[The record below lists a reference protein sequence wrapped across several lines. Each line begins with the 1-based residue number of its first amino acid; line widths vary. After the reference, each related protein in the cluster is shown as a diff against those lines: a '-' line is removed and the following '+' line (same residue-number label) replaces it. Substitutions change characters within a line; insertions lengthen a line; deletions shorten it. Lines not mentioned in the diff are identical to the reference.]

1 MLSTTKPILKLIHVV
16 NLDDLNEEPVL
27 LTNLFSGKLTWGVKH
42 STENHKPGIKP
53 KTIRLGDYVAI
64 HNDNSVSVLDNVEG
78 SRLVETVINLAP
90 THYTPTKPPTRLED
104 LITEPV
110 ACSKEELAAAAIKLI
125 KQLVTK

>member
-1 MLSTTKPILKLIHVV
+1 MLSTTKSVLKLIHVV
-16 NLDDLNEEPVL
+16 SLDNLNEEPVL

-42 STENHKPGIKP
+42 STENHKPGVKP
-53 KTIRLGDYVAI
+53 KVIRIGDYVAI
-64 HNDNSVSVLDNVEG
+64 HNDNTVSVLDAVEG
-78 SRLVETVINLAP
+78 DRLVETVVNLAP

>member
-27 LTNLFSGKLTWGVKH
+27 LTNLFSGKLTWGVKY
-42 STENHKPGIKP
+42 STENNKPGVKP
-53 KTIRLGDYVAI
+53 KVIRLGDYVAI
-64 HNDNSVSVLDNVEG
+64 HNDNTVSVLDCVEG

-110 ACSKEELAAAAIKLI
+110 ACSKEELAEAAIKLI

>member
-16 NLDDLNEEPVL
+16 NLNDLNEEPVL
-27 LTNLFSGKLTWGVKH
+27 LTNLFSGKLTWGVKY
-42 STENHKPGIKP
+42 STENNKPGVKP
-53 KTIRLGDYVAI
+53 KVIRLGDYVAI
-64 HNDNSVSVLDNVEG
+64 HNDNTVSVLDCVEG

-90 THYTPTKPPTRLED
+90 THYTPVKPPTRLED